1 MSGKKP
7 APGIPD
13 RRVFKEIKEK
23 PGEWKYVVQ
32 RHEAF
37 RAGPHFDVRLAPTK
51 ASHSWATRKL
61 PEPGK
66 STLAK
71 QQPTHDVSWHEFQG
85 DIPRGLYGGGK
96 VSTYAKGT
104 AEVVEVSKDKVLFNI
119 HDGRTTK
126 EMVLVRPR
134 ADKPRDW
141 LFLNRST
148 TPGKYQIPHE
158 KPKYKSLPYTFSL
171 TDTEGPLQPKVDGAH
186 SLLLLEGGKRP
197 RVFSYRE
204 SKRGDVLEYTHK
216 IPGMF
221 SQKVPKGVPKTI
233 LRAETYLSDPKGRAQ
248 PAFRTAGLLNSSVSK
263 AREAQTTNKLR
274 VMPFDV
280 VGQESKPYADRL
292 ALIEKYTKG
301 MQGVNLPPT
310 AIEADAK
317 RKMLLAIKSK
327 KHPLTREG
335 VVHWSPTG
343 PQKAKLVDEADVYIR
358 GVLPGTGKYRDRAG
372 AFVYS
377 STPKGPVLGKVGTG
391 ISDRLRGDLWKNR
404 SSYVGSVARVGYE
417 KKTTKGALFAPRLVD
432 IHIDKSLKGAR
443 SVKAKKK

>member
-1 MSGKKP
+1 MSDKKP

-13 RRVFKEIKEK
+13 RRVFREIKES
-23 PGEWKYVVQ
+23 PGNWKYVVQ
-32 RHEAF
+32 HHEAF
-37 RAGPHFDVRLAPTK
+37 RAGPHYDFRLAPSK
-51 ASHSWATRKL
+51 VSHSWATRRL

-71 QQPTHDVSWHEFQG
+71 QQPTHDVSWHDFTG

-96 VSTYAKGT
+96 VSTFAKGT

-119 HDGRTTK
+119 HDGKATK
-126 EMVLVRPR
+126 EMVLLRTRPDR
-134 ADKPRDW
+134 PRDW

-148 TPGKYQIPHE
+148 VPGKYQIPHE

-171 TDTEGPLQPKVDGAH
+171 ADSEGPLQPKVDGAH

-221 SQKVPKGVPKTI
+221 AQRVPNGTPRTI
-233 LRAETYLSDPKGRAQ
+233 LRAETYLADEKGRAQ

-263 AREAQTTNKLR
+263 ARAEQTKHRLQ

-280 VGQESKPYADRL
+280 VGHESRPYAERL

-310 AIEADAK
+310 ALEADAK

-358 GVLPGTGKYRDRAG
+358 GVLPGTGKYKEHAG

-377 STPKGPVLGKVGTG
+377 ASPRGPILGKVGTG
-391 ISDRLRGDLWKNR
+391 ISDRLRKEMWKNKA
-404 SSYVGSVARVGYE
+404 SYEGSVARVGYE

-432 IHIDKSLKGAR
+432 IHVDKSLRGA
-443 SVKAKKK
+443 KAKK